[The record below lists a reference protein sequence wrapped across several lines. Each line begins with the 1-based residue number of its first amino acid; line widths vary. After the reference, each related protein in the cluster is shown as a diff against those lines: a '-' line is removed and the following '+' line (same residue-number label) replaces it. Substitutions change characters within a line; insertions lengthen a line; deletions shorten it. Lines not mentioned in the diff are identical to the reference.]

1 MDVGG
6 TAAEA
11 ESSHQR
17 SGRAAVWQTAPR
29 GGLTKRRQTWKR
41 ARSPR
46 PGSAL
51 PHARCRRCSPGGGSA
66 QGSLSGSGSVKRS
79 ALRDPL
85 SAAAPELWAPS
96 CTARRRD
103 LLFLSLGFPS
113 LTSAPALAPF
123 HTHRARQRAALLL
136 SALPRRLHR
145 PSPRAVPPR
154 CTVGDVV
161 LRAALPAGRRRV
173 RTTAPS
179 APRGAGPAVP
189 FE

>member
-1 MDVGG
+1 M
-6 TAAEA
+6 AAEA

-46 PGSAL
+46 PGSAF

-66 QGSLSGSGSVKRS
+66 RGSLSGSGSVKRS

-123 HTHRARQRAALLL
+123 HTHQGAA
-136 SALPRRLHR
+136 A
-145 PSPRAVPPR
+145 PSPAEGRSAPLRSAPPPPPP
-154 CTVGDVV
+154 
-161 LRAALPAGRRRV
+161 LPAGGAAAVHCGGRSP
-173 RTTAPS
+173 AGG
-179 APRGAGPAVP
+179 APRGAAARADYSPQRAARRRAGRSL
-189 FE
+189 